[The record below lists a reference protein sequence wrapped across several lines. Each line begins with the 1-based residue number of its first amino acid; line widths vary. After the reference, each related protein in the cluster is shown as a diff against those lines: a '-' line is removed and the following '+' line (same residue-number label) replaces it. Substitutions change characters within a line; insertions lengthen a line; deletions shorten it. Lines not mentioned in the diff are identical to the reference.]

1 MIQVAVVR
9 ASSVT
14 EEERSIGHVVSEKNT
29 LCMGWMGMICDLECT
44 TGIASLVLVPPND
57 WKYRYDQKV
66 VPSFREVVGVG
77 EWNPPTGIGISWCPY
92 PDPRQ
97 LT

>member
-29 LCMGWMGMICDLECT
+29 LCMRLMGMICDLECS
-44 TGIASLVLVPPND
+44 TGIPCLVLIPPND
-57 WKYRYDQKV
+57 W
-66 VPSFREVVGVG
+66 
-77 EWNPPTGIGISWCPY
+77 
-92 PDPRQ
+92 
-97 LT
+97 

>member
-14 EEERSIGHVVSEKNT
+14 EEERSIGHIICEKNT

-44 TGIASLVLVPPND
+44 TGIPCLVLVPLND
-57 WKYRYDQKV
+57 W
-66 VPSFREVVGVG
+66 
-77 EWNPPTGIGISWCPY
+77 
-92 PDPRQ
+92 
-97 LT
+97 

>member
-29 LCMGWMGMICDLECT
+29 LCMRLMGMICDCDLECS
-44 TGIASLVLVPPND
+44 TGIACLVLVPPND
-57 WKYRYDQKV
+57 W
-66 VPSFREVVGVG
+66 
-77 EWNPPTGIGISWCPY
+77 
-92 PDPRQ
+92 
-97 LT
+97 

>member
-29 LCMGWMGMICDLECT
+29 LCMGWMGMICDYDLECT

-57 WKYRYDQKV
+57 W
-66 VPSFREVVGVG
+66 
-77 EWNPPTGIGISWCPY
+77 
-92 PDPRQ
+92 
-97 LT
+97 